1 MNRILILIGLMLS
14 MIVAAPAFAQ
24 SECDNLRVTGLSDS
38 QVIALKQ
45 ECVKVAKQSVIAS
58 PAETAAQVSEYAD
71 IGMKYGVAISE
82 VAKSIGTTVNE
93 LAFTPVGVFLLVVV
107 AWKTIG
113 GDLLGVVGGAL
124 WFVIMLPAWWIVFNR
139 LVFKRLIDITET
151 YGENGKLLRRTR
163 EPVRWTES
171 TVTPSVLLFFV
182 LVAIC
187 SAGFVM
193 VF

>member
-1 MNRILILIGLMLS
+1 MKRVLLAIGLLLS
-14 MIVAAPAFAQ
+14 MLVASPAFAQ
-24 SECDNLRVTGLSDS
+24 SDCDNLRVTGLSDS

-45 ECVKVAKQSVIAS
+45 ECVKVAKQAVSAT

-93 LAFTPVGVFLLVVV
+93 LAFTPVGIFLLVIV
-107 AWKTIG
+107 AWKTVG
-113 GDLLGVVGGAL
+113 GDLLGVVGGIV
-124 WFVIMLPAWWIVFNR
+124 WFVVMLPIWWVILNR
-139 LVFKRLIDITET
+139 LVFKRLIEVTET
-151 YGENGKLLRRTR
+151 YGENGKLLRRVK
-163 EPVRWTES
+163 EPVRWTEN
-171 TVTPSVLLFFV
+171 TGTIAVLLFFV

-187 SAGFVM
+187 IAGFVM

>member
-1 MNRILILIGLMLS
+1 MKRVLLAIGLLLS
-14 MIVAAPAFAQ
+14 MLAAAPAFAQ
-24 SECDNLRVTGLSDS
+24 SDCDNLRVTGLSDS

-45 ECVKVAKQSVIAS
+45 ECVKVAKQAVSVS

-93 LAFTPVGVFLLVVV
+93 LAFTPVGVFLLVIV
-107 AWKTIG
+107 AWKTVG
-113 GDLLGVVGGAL
+113 GDLLGVVGGIV
-124 WFVIMLPAWWIVFNR
+124 WFVVMLPIWWIILNR
-139 LVFKRLIDITET
+139 LVFKRLIEVTET
-151 YGENGKLLRRTR
+151 YGENGKLLRRVK
-163 EPVRWTES
+163 EPVRWTEN
-171 TVTPSVLLFFV
+171 TGTIAVLLFFV

-187 SAGFVM
+187 VAGFVM